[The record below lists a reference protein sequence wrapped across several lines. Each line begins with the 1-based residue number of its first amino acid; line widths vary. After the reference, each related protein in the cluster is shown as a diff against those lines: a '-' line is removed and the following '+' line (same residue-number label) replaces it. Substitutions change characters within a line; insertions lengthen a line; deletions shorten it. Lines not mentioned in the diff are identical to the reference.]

1 MIYIAQIKTHSPPQT
16 LCVVCLAQQEVS
28 GVWVECPA
36 QDVMVAIPPTLLTRQ
51 WNERALVL
59 VELDINQNCIDI
71 QDAMP
76 LLLNRLT
83 TADLEPDSE
92 AKSIEQ
98 WRQELTLKSQEMSM
112 KKIELAS
119 QMERLEAEK
128 VEFEQERQELL
139 AQATHIPTES

>member
-1 MIYIAQIKTHSPPQT
+1 MIYIAQIKTHSPPQM

-36 QDVMVAIPPTLLTRQ
+36 QDMTVSIPPTLLEHK
-51 WNERALVL
+51 WSERSLVL
-59 VELDINQNCIDI
+59 IEINISQICTDI

-83 TADLEPDSE
+83 TTSPEPDSE

-98 WRQELTLKSQEMSM
+98 WRHELTLKSQEMSM
-112 KKIELAS
+112 KRIELAS

-128 VEFEQERQELL
+128 AEFEQEREQLL
-139 AQATHIPTES
+139 VQPTQLPVEP